1 MKKKRIVSL
10 LLSMIV
16 CIAMMPVAVF
26 ATGGSTAVT
35 PAAEPAGV
43 WSEHVATEFGGG
55 NGTEADPY
63 KIATAEQLAKLAKDV
78 NTGTDYSGEYFE
90 LTADIDLSGRLW
102 IPIGLYRWIKNGSTD
117 EKSFKGLLNG
127 NNKTIIGLVVDERE
141 DQYCA
146 GLFGNIRNTEGDK
159 EKLVGVKNL
168 NISEAKI
175 YVGGDK
181 VETMSAGILAGF
193 VMANEGYK
201 VTFENVNVS
210 GKIEG
215 QNSDYDYYAVGG
227 LAGNTSRVE
236 VTNCHVENVSIS
248 GVNNGGGFVGL
259 DNGSSFRNCTTS
271 GEISGSWAI
280 GGYVGMATSSTY
292 QDAKDGST
300 YDHCYANMKTSGNN
314 WRVGGFAGYAEYG
327 FFNNCVATGNVE
339 SSVTRWEPKVGGF
352 VGDDVYATI
361 RKCHTTGKITATSND
376 YVAGGF
382 VGSNSNGTNEGC
394 SFDIEK
400 NAGLKASGGA
410 SGVETANIAAETTQ
424 KVLSN
429 ICIDYYDGHNSITV
443 SAKEA
448 TTTEEGWAEHSE
460 CSRCGAWL
468 DSEGKEI
475 EKELIPKKSSGG
487 GYYKPVQK
495 PEISAGEGGNTVLED
510 NGTTLVITPDEGM
523 QVSKVTV
530 NGNEVTVTDNKVT
543 GLKTGDKVEITFT
556 KIPPTKEELDKAFKE
571 KAGEIELVARTSK
584 TSKNN
589 IKVTVKLTPALE
601 AFIREIKSAGYT
613 VKYKFYRSANKSS
626 KYAARITKEEAEYLN
641 TEGKKDK
648 KYYYK
653 AKLLIYDNEGNLV
666 AQTELKQCKYGLR
679 TWSK

>member
-1 MKKKRIVSL
+1 MKS
-10 LLSMIV
+10 
-16 CIAMMPVAVF
+16 
-26 ATGGSTAVT
+26 GGGTAVT
-35 PAAEPAGV
+35 PAAEPTGV
-43 WSEHVATEFGGG
+43 WSYYAEDAFAGGT
-55 NGTEADPY
+55 GTVDDPY
-63 KIATAEQLAKLAKDV
+63 QIATAGQLAKLAKDV
-78 NTGTDYSGEYFE
+78 NTGTDYSGKYFE
-90 LTADIDLSGRLW
+90 LTEDIDLSAHYW

-117 EKSFKGLLNG
+117 NEPFKGLLNG

-175 YVGGDK
+175 YVDRDK
-181 VETMSAGILAGF
+181 VEIMSAGILAGF

-215 QNSDYDYYAVGG
+215 QNNDHNYYAVGG

-236 VTNCHVENVSIS
+236 VTDCHVKNVSIS

-259 DNGSSFRNCTTS
+259 DSGSSFRNCTTS

-280 GGYVGMATSSTY
+280 GGYVGMATSSTN
-292 QDAKDGST
+292 QGAKDGST
-300 YDHCYANMKTSGNN
+300 YDHCYANMKTSGND

-339 SSVTRWEPKVGGF
+339 SSVTGWEPKVGGF
-352 VGDDVYATI
+352 VGDDEYATI

-400 NAGLKASGGA
+400 NAVLKASGGE
-410 SGVETANIAAETTQ
+410 SGAEIDNIAAETTQ
-424 KVLSN
+424 KVLAN
-429 ICIDYYDGHNSITV
+429 ICIDYYGGHNSITV
-443 SAKEA
+443 PAKEA

-468 DSEGKEI
+468 NSEGKET

-487 GYYKPVQK
+487 GYYNPVQR
-495 PEISAGEGGNTVLED
+495 PEIITGDGGKTSLEN

-543 GLKTGDKVEITFT
+543 GLKTGDKVEVTFT
-556 KIPPTKEELDKAFKE
+556 KIPPTKEELDKEFKE
-571 KAGEIELVARTSK
+571 KAGEIELVVRTSK

-601 AFIREIKSAGYT
+601 AFIKEIKSAGYT

-666 AQTELKQCKYGLR
+666 AQTELKQCKYGMR
-679 TWSK
+679 HWTK